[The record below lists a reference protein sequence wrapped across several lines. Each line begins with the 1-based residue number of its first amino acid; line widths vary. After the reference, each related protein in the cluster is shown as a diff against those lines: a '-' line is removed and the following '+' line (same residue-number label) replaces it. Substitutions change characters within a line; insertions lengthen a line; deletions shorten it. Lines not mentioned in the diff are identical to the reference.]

1 MAKKKNSKRGY
12 CVEGP
17 SQRLLLY
24 TSRAFARDARDEV
37 CRNLGNIYTG
47 DTWKILYKKGYRV
60 VRIEVREV

>member
-12 CVEGP
+12 CVKTP
-17 SQRLLLY
+17 WRVLLLY
-24 TSRAFARDARDEV
+24 TSSCRAKYSRREV
-37 CRNLGNIYTG
+37 CSNLGNIYTG